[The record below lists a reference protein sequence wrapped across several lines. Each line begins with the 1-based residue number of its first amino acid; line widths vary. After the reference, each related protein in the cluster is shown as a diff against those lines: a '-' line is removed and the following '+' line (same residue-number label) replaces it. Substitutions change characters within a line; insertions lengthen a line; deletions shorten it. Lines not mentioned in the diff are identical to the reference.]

1 MCISIGKV
9 DYLNEF
15 KLFNPWV
22 MSNGIV
28 TWVPEV
34 KLYTK
39 CSIKIKDFPF
49 DTQCCEIN
57 FYSWAH
63 TSSQMKIQINGNK
76 NKTNITHLADS
87 TEWIIYDTCASNFT
101 VTTSADL
108 NWWVNRY
115 VIKIKRQSDYYIYSL
130 VLPCLSKFLIIII
143 FSIFLN

>member
-1 MCISIGKV
+1 MQVRRGNKIGHESNIV
-9 DYLNEF
+9 DNNEYLNEF

-76 NKTNITHLADS
+76 NETKNNP
-87 TEWIIYDTCASNFT
+87 EKIY
-101 VTTSADL
+101 
-108 NWWVNRY
+108 
-115 VIKIKRQSDYYIYSL
+115 
-130 VLPCLSKFLIIII
+130 
-143 FSIFLN
+143 